1 MKKLTKLFAIFILAL
16 SLAMLVSC
24 GDDDDD
30 KDNDDNVIDT
40 FYPDYWGD
48 GVEGPIIPYE

>member
-1 MKKLTKLFAIFILAL
+1 MKKLTKLFAVLILAL
-16 SLAMLVSC
+16 SLSMLVSC

-30 KDNDDNVIDT
+30 KDPDIDI
-40 FYPDYWGD
+40 FDPDWGD

>member
-1 MKKLTKLFAIFILAL
+1 MKKLTKLFAVLILAL
-16 SLAMLVSC
+16 SLSMLVSC

-30 KDNDDNVIDT
+30 KDPDIDT
-40 FYPDYWGD
+40 FPEFDWGD

>member
-1 MKKLTKLFAIFILAL
+1 MKKLTKLFAVLILAL
-16 SLAMLVSC
+16 SLSMLVSC

-30 KDNDDNVIDT
+30 KDPDIDI
-40 FYPDYWGD
+40 FDPDWGE

>member
-1 MKKLTKLFAIFILAL
+1 MKKLTKLFAVLLLAL

-30 KDNDDNVIDT
+30 KDDEIIDI
-40 FYPDYWGD
+40 FDPDFWGE